1 MFFDGH
7 DVDDNLEDAGR
18 LMEHLQLS
26 VLIVQGMAM
35 DYFKLFWVLYLTWKN
50 KDNACR
56 IE

>member
-1 MFFDGH
+1 MFFDGR